1 MTGYILLLYAWG
13 ASAQRSLAARWRAV
27 AGEDGREQRDAGFTL
42 MEYIIGGAII
52 AAAVTVI
59 LLKVT
64 GFFATKANTI
74 TGQ

>member
-1 MTGYILLLYAWG
+1 MTTYLLLLQAWG
-13 ASAQRSLAARWRAV
+13 VSAHRTLTAHWRAV
-27 AGEDGREQRDAGFTL
+27 VGGDDPDQREGGFTL

-52 AAAVTVI
+52 AAAVTAI

-64 GFFATKANTI
+64 GFFDTKANTI

>member
-1 MTGYILLLYAWG
+1 MTAYILLLQAWG
-13 ASAQRSLAARWRAV
+13 ASTHRTLTARWRIV
-27 AGEDGREQRDAGFTL
+27 AADDPEQRDVGFTL

-52 AAAVTVI
+52 AAAVTAI

-64 GFFATKANTI
+64 GFFDTKSNTI